1 MVDRTAQ
8 SESRDH
14 QSADEHYEGARRV
27 RQDRHGQKARPDPL
41 HRQKPRRAQDEKGQH
56 KLQVWKCLRQD
67 SPLQAHAIYADAH
80 SCRRTASPRSD
91 YFPARS

>member
-1 MVDRTAQ
+1 LAVVSAIGLSLEMCGDRMVDRTAQ

-56 KLQVWKCLRQD
+56 KLQV
-67 SPLQAHAIYADAH
+67 
-80 SCRRTASPRSD
+80 
-91 YFPARS
+91 